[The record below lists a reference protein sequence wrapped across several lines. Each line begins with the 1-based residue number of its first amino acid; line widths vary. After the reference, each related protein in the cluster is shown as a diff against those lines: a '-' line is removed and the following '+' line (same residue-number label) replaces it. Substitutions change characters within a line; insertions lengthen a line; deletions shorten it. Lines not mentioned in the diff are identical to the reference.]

1 MICLAEVSGA
11 RTVERAYV
19 VTDKDVYVTGD
30 RIWCSAFCLDVTRG
44 QLSSVSSVL
53 YLELHDG
60 TKMLQGAK
68 IALLDGRGCG
78 YMNIPSNLPTGNYRL
93 VAYTSQNRSEIA
105 YDYNGIASR
114 TVSVFNPFSR
124 ERGLAVAV
132 APEDYKSAPAPAVEA
147 GIVKVEVPQQVQPSS
162 VVPLQLVSDAV
173 SAASVSVSVYRE
185 EGIAHNA
192 NPTVA
197 DFISAA
203 AAVGNKGFSQ
213 DVIPDYEG
221 EVVRAHI
228 VGADP
233 SRRGEWVG
241 KTAIISAP
249 GNRSDIYMSPI
260 GEDGSVAFFTNNI
273 YGDKDLVCEMVAPDS
288 TLKGHLELV
297 SPFAATGVEA
307 PLPLQLCPSVAAS
320 LAEMAAAV
328 QIERNFSADTLY
340 EYIPVRNNLLF
351 DDSGSILYRLD
362 DYRRFPTFAE
372 VFTEYLYEIRAREGG
387 RRLQVGRRGSRNNKV
402 SFRNGESL
410 FLLDGV
416 PVTDHSR
423 LYNYDPQLVELI
435 RIFPDSFKIG
445 TEYYDGIVDFT
456 TYKHNLPSM
465 TFGDRVR
472 VLKFRGVSYPAAY
485 TGASL
490 PDASLWPDFRRTVYW
505 HPMFDLPAGGAVSI
519 DVRLPEAA
527 GDYTVVVEGLT
538 SDGQPVYARS
548 AFSVR

>member
-1 MICLAEVSGA
+1 MICLAGVSGA

-44 QLSSVSSVL
+44 QLSTVSSVL

-93 VAYTSQNRSEIA
+93 VAYTSQNRSETA
-105 YDYNGIASR
+105 YDYNGIAAR
-114 TVSVFNPFSR
+114 TISIFNPFSR

-132 APEDYKSAPAPAVEA
+132 SPEEYKSAPAPYVDDAP
-147 GIVKVEVPQQVQPSS
+147 VKVEVPRQAAPSS
-162 VVPLQLVSDAV
+162 SVQIGLASAG
-173 SAASVSVSVYRE
+173 AASVCVSVFRE

-192 NPTVA
+192 NPTIA
-197 DFISAA
+197 DFISSAA
-203 AAVGNKGFSQ
+203 TLGGRDFKQ

-221 EVVRAHI
+221 EIVRAQI

-249 GNRSDIYMSPI
+249 GNRSDIYMSMI
-260 GEDGSVAFFTNNI
+260 DEDGSVAFYTNNI
-273 YGDKDLVCEMVAPDS
+273 YGDKDLVCELVAADS
-288 TLKGHLELV
+288 TLKGHLELF
-297 SPFAATGVEA
+297 SPFTATGVEA
-307 PLPLQLCPSVAAS
+307 PLPLQLCSVVASS

-340 EYIPVRNNLLF
+340 EYMPVRNNLLF

-372 VFTEYLYEIRAREGG
+372 VFAEYLFEIRAREGG
-387 RRLQVGRRGSRNNKV
+387 RRLQVGRRGSHGNKV
-402 SFRNGESL
+402 LFRNRESL

-416 PVTDHSR
+416 PVTDQS
-423 LYNYDPQLVELI
+423 LIYNYDPQLVETI
-435 RIFPDSFKIG
+435 RIFPESFKIG
-445 TEYYDGIVDFT
+445 PEYYDGIVDFT

-465 TFGDRVR
+465 KFGDRVR

-505 HPMFDLPAGGAVSI
+505 HPMIELPAGEAATI
-519 DVRLPEAA
+519 DVRLPGAA
-527 GDYTVVVEGLT
+527 GDYTVVVEGIT
-538 SDGQPVYARS
+538 SDGQPIYARS